1 MQMIMRYTLSFEG
14 SNFDNEF
21 EYLDVGGYTF
31 KIKGMEIPFDF
42 AAYGYDI
49 EDDKRGREDY
59 HNSNRIYLNFE
70 SGKGF
75 AFAEYDIDS
84 CYDEEYE
91 KLGLNKKDI
100 TAKFLSSV
108 EEIKEMYIDYNY
120 KESMT
125 KQLKDFKV
133 EYIGFEDLE
142 SGKIYPV
149 DSNVIKAFNKAQIN
163 GTTFY

>member
-1 MQMIMRYTLSFEG
+1 MIMIMRYTFSFEG
-14 SNFDNEF
+14 SNFDDEF

-31 KIKGMEIPFDF
+31 KIKGMEVPFDF
-42 AAYGYDI
+42 SAYGYDI

-59 HNSNRIYLNFE
+59 HDSNRIYLNFE

-75 AFAEYDIDS
+75 AFAEYDVDS

-91 KLGLNKKDI
+91 NLGITREDV

-108 EEIKEMYIDYNY
+108 VEIKEMYIDYNY
-120 KESMT
+120 KENMA
-125 KQLKDFKV
+125 KQLKDLKV
-133 EYIGFEDLE
+133 EYIEFEDLE
-142 SGKIYPV
+142 SGEVYSV
-149 DSNVIKAFNKAQIN
+149 DSNVIKAFNKAQID

>member
-21 EYLDVGGYTF
+21 EYFDVGGYTF

-70 SGKGF
+70 SGRGF

-84 CYDEEYE
+84 CYDEDYE

-108 EEIKEMYIDYNY
+108 EEIKEMYIDCN
-120 KESMT
+120 
-125 KQLKDFKV
+125 KQLEDFKI
-133 EYIGFEDLE
+133 EYIEFEDLKTNKTY
-142 SGKIYPV
+142 SV
-149 DSNVIKAFNKAQIN
+149 DSNVIKSFNRN
-163 GTTFY
+163 NTMFC